1 MFVQAKL
8 NARALVDQVFPDFTV
23 VFRNLFSKTGM
34 YVLKQ
39 CLKNPPDSVE
49 DLKAWVG
56 EGVNKSHS
64 KAWIERKSLLIV
76 QAMSSS
82 NLKDKSIAQTVSLCT
97 MLSIVI
103 QLQEQLELLEEEIEL
118 AANAL
123 PEVDILKTM
132 PGVGDKLAAAILS
145 EVGDVKQFHSPKQ
158 LVAYAGLDPG
168 VFSSEFYSK
177 KRGEGKPYKVGIIAC
192 ANKLLHHIYAM
203 LTRGESYKF
212 S

>member
-1 MFVQAKL
+1 
-8 NARALVDQVFPDFTV
+8 
-23 VFRNLFSKTGM
+23 
-34 YVLKQ
+34 
-39 CLKNPPDSVE
+39 
-49 DLKAWVG
+49 
-56 EGVNKSHS
+56 
-64 KAWIERKSLLIV
+64 
-76 QAMSSS
+76 
-82 NLKDKSIAQTVSLCT
+82 

-168 VFSSEFYSK
+168 VFSSVWTAGEQRRSK
-177 KRGEGKPYKVGIIAC
+177 RV
-192 ANKLLHHIYAM
+192 LLKEAWRSWIYFRSIDCFFRKSSR
-203 LTRGESYKF
+203 LPLGPNR
-212 S
+212 